1 MGNSEKNVYIAL
13 ISTVIAFGCYCLML
27 VIYWEDYQTTDA
39 TRLVGKSIFFLMIAS
54 AVINFGLR
62 AVLKIISSIR
72 NPSCEASI
80 VDERDKMIELNG
92 LQVSYLVFTLGFIT
106 AMLSLWSGYSPV
118 IAFNIIIFS
127 LALGEILSGTV
138 KIIQYRRG
146 F

>member
-1 MGNSEKNVYIAL
+1 MGNAEKNVYIAL
-13 ISTVIAFGCYCLML
+13 ISTVIVFVCYCLIL
-27 VIYWEDYQTTDA
+27 IIYWEDYQTTDA

-54 AVINFGLR
+54 AVTNFGLR
-62 AVLKIISSIR
+62 ALLKIISSIR
-72 NPSCEASI
+72 NPSCEPSI

-92 LQVSYLVFTLGFIT
+92 LQVSYLVFTLGFVT
-106 AMLSLWSGYSPV
+106 AMLTLWSGCSPD

>member
-1 MGNSEKNVYIAL
+1 MGNAEKNVYIAL
-13 ISTVIAFGCYCLML
+13 ISTVIVLGAYCLIL
-27 VIYWEDYQTTDA
+27 HAYWEDYQTDA
-39 TRLVGKSIFFLMIAS
+39 RLVGKSIFFLMIAS
-54 AVINFGLR
+54 AATNFGLR
-62 AVLKIISSIR
+62 GLLKIISAIR

-106 AMLSLWSGYSPV
+106 SMLLLWKGYPATIV
-118 IAFNIIIFS
+118 LQIIIFS
-127 LALGEILSGTV
+127 LALGEIFSGIV